1 MKGIIILLFVLLPS
15 VTTAQ
20 QHVHKE
26 HKGFYPFISVNYNYI
41 KIQSVSLS
49 EEAVFENSNF
59 FGSEFGFSIFPK
71 NESGLYFDYN
81 NKFIGELG
89 VREIYKL
96 FNSPDS
102 EQITDNT
109 ISSGFFGS
117 LDIGKQVNSNKN
129 SQFIA
134 GIRLS
139 DKYISGIDLI
149 NNHSGVNDIEY
160 EGFHL
165 SPGIYGEY
173 KRKLNKSFS
182 FCAKAV
188 LTQSVLN
195 FWKFAENGDEF
206 EFRHP
211 LFTDLNVNLRHKSGI
226 FIKAET
232 NFMIPYS
239 DIDPSFRISFG
250 AGFRF

>member
-1 MKGIIILLFVLLPS
+1 MKRIIIIFAVIAPLFAS
-15 VTTAQ
+15 AQ
-20 QHVHKE
+20 QHVHKK
-26 HKGFYPFISVNYNYI
+26 HKSFYPYFFFNYNYI
-41 KIQSVSLS
+41 KIQSVNFSG
-49 EEAVFENSNF
+49 ETVFENSNF

-81 NKFIGELG
+81 NKLVAELG
-89 VREIYKL
+89 VKEIYKL
-96 FNSPDS
+96 FNNADS
-102 EQITDNT
+102 EQITGNT

-117 LDIGKQVNSNKN
+117 LDIGKQISSNKN

-139 DKYISGIDLI
+139 DKYISGTGLI
-149 NNHSGVNDIEY
+149 NNHFGVNDIEY

-182 FCAKAV
+182 FCAKAA

-195 FWKFAENGDEF
+195 FWKFAENGDDF

-211 LFTDLNVNLRHKSGI
+211 LFTDLNANISHKSGI
-226 FIKAET
+226 YIKAET

-239 DIDPSFRISFG
+239 EIKPSFRISFG